1 MIDPIDL
8 TINRYVIVLNVVSNR
23 SWRSNRVGPLMA
35 SASPYILL
43 LKHYDTFG
51 LNTCIVIS
59 LTVTYFV
66 TSYHGDERRI
76 NEQRFN
82 KFLTVSVLET
92 GCGDNFRFSGT
103 KVYITRCRNYNNNL
117 TSVYKNLKI
126 LKNLDFGIFTW
137 KESKLTTLRC
147 CLFSIDEWTC
157 RITWHFCS
165 RVFHL

>member
-1 MIDPIDL
+1 MYFCV
-8 TINRYVIVLNVVSNR
+8 R
-23 SWRSNRVGPLMA
+23 
-35 SASPYILL
+35 
-43 LKHYDTFG
+43 
-51 LNTCIVIS
+51 VIS

-126 LKNLDFGIFTW
+126 LKILAYSHERKVNLPLLDAVSFPLTSELVGLLDISVPASSISNIF
-137 KESKLTTLRC
+137 
-147 CLFSIDEWTC
+147 
-157 RITWHFCS
+157 
-165 RVFHL
+165 

>member
-1 MIDPIDL
+1 
-8 TINRYVIVLNVVSNR
+8 
-23 SWRSNRVGPLMA
+23 MA

-51 LNTCIVIS
+51 LNTCICVCVIS
-59 LTVTYFV
+59 LPVTYFV

-103 KVYITRCRNYNNNL
+103 KVYITRCQNYNNNL

-126 LKNLDFGIFTW
+126 LKN
-137 KESKLTTLRC
+137 
-147 CLFSIDEWTC
+147 
-157 RITWHFCS
+157 
-165 RVFHL
+165 